1 MLILKIDI
9 LFGFPW
15 KQTLRE
21 GFVCSDF
28 FFSSK
33 GSLLRRNK
41 KWCMTGKEPERMW
54 FPVRLQPQADP
65 VRRLWS
71 IKYTHLRVCPHQ
83 KEGSWLLHY
92 MTQTD
97 GHRGQG
103 ER

>member
-1 MLILKIDI
+1 M
-9 LFGFPW
+9 
-15 KQTLRE
+15 
-21 GFVCSDF
+21 
-28 FFSSK
+28 
-33 GSLLRRNK
+33 LRRNK

-92 MTQTD
+92 VTQTE

-103 ER
+103 EVSTLTLRHLELLRNGDKAALVA